1 MLVGPY
7 EFYVLLSPAFFS
19 RVWIALLCF
28 FFYRHWPCPS
38 PPVKASLRSAHSF
51 QSSSLLPFRDLGFNF
66 IINCSLILF
75 SDVSQHLF
83 CLIDDAKVRQFSAPD
98 KFFANNYPRYMRQGC
113 ECATDGRHGLES
125 CRSSGNTWG
134 LERCV
139 TSSASM
145 SSTSSPPTRWKSG
158 YATWRTSTSVPTPP
172 PLDCVRPRS
181 AWSSCDHYTQSL
193 VSIRCLQDA
202 TLVVTKN

>member
-1 MLVGPY
+1 M
-7 EFYVLLSPAFFS
+7 
-19 RVWIALLCF
+19 
-28 FFYRHWPCPS
+28 
-38 PPVKASLRSAHSF
+38 KASLRSAHSF

-83 CLIDDAKVRQFSAPD
+83 CLIDDAKVRQFSAPN

-139 TSSASM
+139 IAHCSSDPMCSSNIYNSWHQGHRRVRQRQVEQNAQCLAGYDLFHAKQPINRARPCTTTSS
-145 SSTSSPPTRWKSG
+145 SPMFIGAEYKK
-158 YATWRTSTSVPTPP
+158 
-172 PLDCVRPRS
+172 
-181 AWSSCDHYTQSL
+181 WSSQS
-193 VSIRCLQDA
+193 R
-202 TLVVTKN
+202 